1 MGSNRFFY
9 KAPAGPSKHL
19 CHRRYLSTSVAE
31 FAFRDGR
38 GNHARVRSST
48 EVVRW
53 NRELSLRSKL
63 TADGYVRR
71 LALFCDTARISPG
84 ELVRRARTRPESVR
98 RLLSDYAV
106 AQQERGRSPAY
117 IRKVLFALRSWLDHS
132 GVEFTRLPKI
142 GGRDGVTIENERV
155 PSAQDLRR
163 LIGVLSARG
172 RVCTLLMAQSG
183 VRPGVLGSIDAS
195 DGLRFGDLPE
205 FDLAKLEFRRV
216 PFVVRVRS
224 TRDKTGKGYQ
234 TFGGPE
240 LAEAILAYVH
250 ERLARGETLT
260 TDSPLVGA
268 LGSGVGREGKGPKR
282 AGTFVSTKSI
292 TLDLREGIH
301 RSGLAFR
308 PYVLRARFA
317 TACLLGEQHGT
328 VTRDVR
334 EFWMG
339 HDLGSVQNRYTLG
352 KRLTDETVE
361 AMRAAYERTLPF
373 LSLQQAP
380 RTSNEEVYK
389 VILEMAGLD
398 AAEAA
403 KLGPL
408 NSEIVL
414 EALHRA
420 KEASASAD
428 APGVPGQQKVV
439 DATAAEAWIEKGW
452 RFVAPLNGSK
462 VVIQASEP

>member
-1 MGSNRFFY
+1 M
-9 KAPAGPSKHL
+9 
-19 CHRRYLSTSVAE
+19 AE
-31 FAFRDGR
+31 FVFREGR
-38 GNHARVRSST
+38 RDHARFRRSA
-48 EVVRW
+48 EVIRW

-71 LALFCDTARISPG
+71 LALFCDITGISPA
-84 ELVRRARTRPESVR
+84 ELVRRARSRPEAVR
-98 RLLSDYAV
+98 RILSDYAV
-106 AQQERGRSPAY
+106 AQQGRGRSPAY
-117 IRKVLFALRSWLDHS
+117 IRKVLFALRSWLDHN

-155 PSAQDLRR
+155 PSAEDLRR
-163 LIGVLSARG
+163 LLGVLSARG
-172 RVCTLLMAQSG
+172 RVCALLMAQSG
-183 VRPGVLGSIDAS
+183 VRPGVLGSIDAT
-195 DGLRFGDLPE
+195 DGLRFGDLTE
-205 FDLAKLEFRRV
+205 FNLTKLEFGRV
-216 PFVVRVRS
+216 PFVVRIRS
-224 TRDKTGKGYQ
+224 TRDKIGRGYL

-240 LAEAILAYVH
+240 LAEAILAYTH
-250 ERLARGETLT
+250 ERVVRGETLT
-260 TDSPLVGA
+260 PDSPLVGA
-268 LGSGVGREGKGPKR
+268 LGPGVGREGKGPKPT
-282 AGTFVSTKSI
+282 GTFVSTKSI
-292 TLDLREGIH
+292 TEDLREAIH
-301 RSGLAFR
+301 RSGLSFR

-317 TACLLGEQHGT
+317 TVCLLGEQHGT

-352 KRLTDETVE
+352 KRLTDETIE
-361 AMRAAYERTLPF
+361 AMRSAYERTLPF
-373 LSLQQAP
+373 VCVLQAP

-398 AAEAA
+398 LAEVN

-408 NSEIVL
+408 NSEVVL

-428 APGVPGQQKVV
+428 TPAMPGQQKVV
-439 DATAAEAWIEKGW
+439 DVTAAEAWIGKGW

-462 VVIQASEP
+462 VVIQAPE

>member
-1 MGSNRFFY
+1 M
-9 KAPAGPSKHL
+9 
-19 CHRRYLSTSVAE
+19 TE
-31 FAFRDGR
+31 FVFRDGR
-38 GNHARVRSST
+38 GDHARFRQSP

-71 LALFCDTARISPG
+71 LALFCDIAGISPAD
-84 ELVRRARTRPESVR
+84 LVRRARARPESVR

-106 AQQERGRSPAY
+106 AQQGRGRSPAY
-117 IRKVLFALRSWLDHS
+117 IRKVLFALRSWLDHN

-142 GGRDGVTIENERV
+142 GGRDGLTIENERV
-155 PSAQDLRR
+155 PSADDLRR
-163 LIGVLSARG
+163 LLGVLSARG
-172 RVCTLLMAQSG
+172 RVCALLMAQSG
-183 VRPGVLGSIDAS
+183 VRPGVLGAIDAS
-195 DGLRFGDLPE
+195 DGLRLGDLSE
-205 FDLAKLEFRRV
+205 FYLKKLEFERV
-216 PFVVRVRS
+216 PFVVRIRS
-224 TRDKTGKGYQ
+224 TRDKIGKGYL

-250 ERLARGETLT
+250 ERVARGDTLT
-260 TDSPLVGA
+260 ADSPLIGA
-268 LGSGVGREGKGPKR
+268 LGSGVGREGKGPKP

-292 TLDLREGIH
+292 TEDLREGIR
-301 RSGLAFR
+301 RSGLSFR

-317 TACLLGEQHGT
+317 TACLIGEQHGT

-352 KRLTDETVE
+352 KRLTDETIE
-361 AMRAAYERTLPF
+361 AMRSAYERTLPF
-373 LSLQQAP
+373 VSVLQAP

-398 AAEAA
+398 GAEVD

-408 NSEIVL
+408 NSEVVL

-428 APGVPGQQKVV
+428 APAVPGQQKVV
-439 DATAAEAWIEKGW
+439 DVTAAEAWIGKGW

-462 VVIQASEP
+462 VVIQAPE

>member
-1 MGSNRFFY
+1 MTGF
-9 KAPAGPSKHL
+9 
-19 CHRRYLSTSVAE
+19 V
-31 FAFRDGR
+31 FRDAR
-38 GNHARVRSST
+38 QDHARFRQSP
-48 EVVRW
+48 EVARW

-71 LALFCDTARISPG
+71 LALFCDTAGISPG
-84 ELVRRARTRPESVR
+84 ELVRRARARPESVR

-106 AQQERGRSPAY
+106 AQQGRGRSPAY
-117 IRKVLFALRSWLDHS
+117 IRKALFALRSWLDHN
-132 GVEFTRLPKI
+132 GLEFNRLPKI

-155 PSAQDLRR
+155 PSAEDLRR
-163 LIGVLSARG
+163 LLGVLSARG
-172 RVCTLLMAQSG
+172 RVCALLMAQGG

-195 DGLRFGDLPE
+195 DGLRFSDLPE
-205 FDLAKLEFRRV
+205 FDMTKLEFTRV
-216 PFVVRVRS
+216 PFIVRVRS
-224 TRDKTGKGYQ
+224 TRDKTGKGYL

-250 ERLARGETLT
+250 ERVARGEVLT
-260 TDSPLVGA
+260 QDSPLVGA
-268 LGSGVGREGKGPKR
+268 LGPGVGREGKGPKP

-292 TLDLREGIH
+292 TEDLREGIR
-301 RSGLAFR
+301 RSGLSFR

-317 TACLLGEQHGT
+317 TACLLGEGHGT

-339 HDLGSVQNRYTLG
+339 HNLGSVQNRYTLG
-352 KRLTDETVE
+352 KRLTDETIE
-361 AMRAAYERTLPF
+361 AMRSAYERTVPF
-373 LSLQQAP
+373 VSVLQAP

-389 VILEMAGLD
+389 VILEMAGMD
-398 AAEAA
+398 GADVD

-408 NSEIVL
+408 NSEVVL
-414 EALHRA
+414 EALRRA

-428 APGVPGQQKVV
+428 TPAVPGQQKVV
-439 DATAAEAWIEKGW
+439 DVTAAEAWIGKGW

-462 VVIQASEP
+462 VVIQAPE

>member
-1 MGSNRFFY
+1 M
-9 KAPAGPSKHL
+9 
-19 CHRRYLSTSVAE
+19 VE
-31 FAFRDGR
+31 FVFRDR
-38 GNHARVRSST
+38 RADHTRFRRSP
-48 EVVRW
+48 EVIRW

-71 LALFCDTARISPG
+71 LALFCDIAGISPA
-84 ELVRRARTRPESVR
+84 ELIRRARARPESVR

-117 IRKVLFALRSWLDHS
+117 IRKVLYALRSWLDHN
-132 GVEFTRLPKI
+132 GDEFTRLPKV
-142 GGRDGVTIENERV
+142 GGRDGLTIENERV
-155 PSAQDLRR
+155 PSAEDLRR
-163 LIGVLSARG
+163 LLGVLSARG
-172 RVCTLLMAQSG
+172 RVCALLMAQSG
-183 VRPGVLGSIDAS
+183 VRPGVLGSIDAT
-195 DGLRFGDLPE
+195 DGLRFSDLTE
-205 FDLAKLEFRRV
+205 FDLTKLEFGRV
-216 PFVVRVRS
+216 PFVVRIRS
-224 TRDKTGKGYQ
+224 TRDKIGKGYL

-240 LAEAILAYVH
+240 LAEAILAYAH
-250 ERLARGETLT
+250 ERVARGETLT

-268 LGSGVGREGKGPKR
+268 LGPGVGREGKGPKL

-292 TLDLREGIH
+292 TEDLREAIH
-301 RSGLAFR
+301 RSGLSFR

-361 AMRAAYERTLPF
+361 AMRSAYERTLPF
-373 LSLQQAP
+373 VSVLQAP

-398 AAEAA
+398 GAEVD

-408 NSEIVL
+408 NSEVVL

-428 APGVPGQQKVV
+428 APAVPGQQKVV
-439 DATAAEAWIEKGW
+439 DVTAAEAWIAKGW

-462 VVIQASEP
+462 VVIQTPE

>member
-1 MGSNRFFY
+1 
-9 KAPAGPSKHL
+9 
-19 CHRRYLSTSVAE
+19 VAE
-31 FAFRDGR
+31 FVFREGR
-38 GNHARVRSST
+38 SDHTRFRRSP
-48 EVVRW
+48 EVIRW

-71 LALFCDTARISPG
+71 LALFCDIAGISPA
-84 ELVRRARTRPESVR
+84 ELVRRARARPESVR

-117 IRKVLFALRSWLDHS
+117 IRKVLFALRSWLDHN

-155 PSAQDLRR
+155 PSAEDLRR
-163 LIGVLSARG
+163 LLGVLSARG
-172 RVCTLLMAQSG
+172 RVCALLMAQSG
-183 VRPGVLGSIDAS
+183 VRPGVLGSIDAT
-195 DGLRFGDLPE
+195 DGLRFGDLTE
-205 FDLAKLEFRRV
+205 FDLTKLEFGRV
-216 PFVVRVRS
+216 PFVVHIRS
-224 TRDKTGKGYQ
+224 TRDKIGRGYL

-240 LAEAILAYVH
+240 LAEAILAYAH
-250 ERLARGETLT
+250 ERVARGETLT
-260 TDSPLVGA
+260 PDAPLVGA
-268 LGSGVGREGKGPKR
+268 LGPGVGRAGKGPKL

-292 TLDLREGIH
+292 TEDLREAIR
-301 RSGLAFR
+301 RSGLSFR
-308 PYVLRARFA
+308 PYILRARFA

-361 AMRAAYERTLPF
+361 AMRSAYERTLPF
-373 LSLQQAP
+373 VSVLQAP

-389 VILEMAGLD
+389 VILEIAGLD
-398 AAEAA
+398 EAEVD
-403 KLGPL
+403 KLGSL
-408 NSEIVL
+408 NSEVVL
-414 EALHRA
+414 EALRRA

-428 APGVPGQQKVV
+428 APAVPGQQKVV
-439 DATAAEAWIEKGW
+439 DVTAAEAWIGKGW

-462 VVIQASEP
+462 VVIQAPE

>member
-1 MGSNRFFY
+1 MTKF
-9 KAPAGPSKHL
+9 
-19 CHRRYLSTSVAE
+19 V
-31 FAFRDGR
+31 FREGR
-38 GNHARVRSST
+38 GDHAGFRRSI
-48 EVVRW
+48 EVIRW

-71 LALFCDTARISPG
+71 LAFFCDIAGISPS
-84 ELVRRARTRPESVR
+84 EFVRRARTRPESVR

-106 AQQERGRSPAY
+106 AQQTRGRSPAY
-117 IRKVLFALRSWLDHS
+117 IRKVLFALRSWLDHN

-155 PSAQDLRR
+155 QSAEDLRR
-163 LIGVLSARG
+163 LLGDLSARG
-172 RVCTLLMAQSG
+172 RVCALLMAQSG

-195 DGLRFGDLPE
+195 DGLRFGDLME
-205 FDLAKLEFRRV
+205 FDLTELEFGRV
-216 PFVVRVRS
+216 PFVVRIRS
-224 TRDKTGKGYQ
+224 TRDKIGKGYL

-240 LAEAILAYVH
+240 LAEAILAYTH
-250 ERLARGETLT
+250 ERVARGETLT
-260 TDSPLVGA
+260 PDSPLVGA
-268 LGSGVGREGKGPKR
+268 LGPGVGREGKGPKP

-292 TLDLREGIH
+292 TEDLREGIH
-301 RSGLAFR
+301 RSGLSFR

-361 AMRAAYERTLPF
+361 AMRSAYERTLPF
-373 LSLQQAP
+373 VSVLQAP
-380 RTSNEEVYK
+380 RTSNEEVYR

-398 AAEAA
+398 GAEVD

-408 NSEIVL
+408 NSDVVL

-428 APGVPGQQKVV
+428 APAVPGQQKVV
-439 DATAAEAWIEKGW
+439 DVTAAEAWIGKGW

-462 VVIQASEP
+462 VVIQAPE

>member
-1 MGSNRFFY
+1 M
-9 KAPAGPSKHL
+9 
-19 CHRRYLSTSVAE
+19 AE
-31 FAFRDGR
+31 FVFREGR
-38 GNHARVRSST
+38 SDHARFRQSA
-48 EVVRW
+48 EVIRW

-71 LALFCDTARISPG
+71 LALFCDIAGVSPA
-84 ELVRRARTRPESVR
+84 EFVRRARARPESVR

-106 AQQERGRSPAY
+106 AQQGRGRSPAY
-117 IRKVLFALRSWLDHS
+117 IRKVLFALRSWLDHN

-155 PSAQDLRR
+155 PSAEDLRR
-163 LIGVLSARG
+163 LLGVLSSRG
-172 RVCTLLMAQSG
+172 RVCALLMAQSG
-183 VRPGVLGSIDAS
+183 VRPGVLGSIDAT

-205 FDLAKLEFRRV
+205 FDLTKFEFGRV
-216 PFVVRVRS
+216 PFAVRIRS
-224 TRDKTGKGYQ
+224 TRDKIGKGYL

-240 LAEAILAYVH
+240 LAEAILAYAH
-250 ERLARGETLT
+250 ERVARGETLT
-260 TDSPLVGA
+260 PESPLVGA
-268 LGSGVGREGKGPKR
+268 LGSGVGREGKGPKP

-292 TLDLREGIH
+292 TEDLREAIH
-301 RSGLAFR
+301 RSGLSFR

-352 KRLTDETVE
+352 KRLTDETIE
-361 AMRAAYERTLPF
+361 AMRSAYERTLPF
-373 LSLQQAP
+373 VSVLQAP

-398 AAEAA
+398 EAEVD
-403 KLGPL
+403 KLGSL
-408 NSEIVL
+408 SSEVVL

-428 APGVPGQQKVV
+428 APAVPGQQKVV
-439 DATAAEAWIEKGW
+439 DVTAAEAWIGKGW

-462 VVIQASEP
+462 VVIQAPE

>member
-1 MGSNRFFY
+1 MTKF
-9 KAPAGPSKHL
+9 
-19 CHRRYLSTSVAE
+19 V
-31 FAFRDGR
+31 FREGR
-38 GNHARVRSST
+38 GDHAGFRRSI
-48 EVVRW
+48 EVIRW

-63 TADGYVRR
+63 TADGYMRR
-71 LALFCDTARISPG
+71 LALFCDIAGISPS
-84 ELVRRARTRPESVR
+84 EFVRRARTRPESVR

-106 AQQERGRSPAY
+106 AQQTRGRSPAY
-117 IRKVLFALRSWLDHS
+117 IRKVLFALRSWLDHN

-155 PSAQDLRR
+155 PSAEDLRR
-163 LIGVLSARG
+163 LLGVLSARG
-172 RVCTLLMAQSG
+172 RVCALLMAQSG
-183 VRPGVLGSIDAS
+183 IRPGVLGSIDAS
-195 DGLRFGDLPE
+195 DGLRFGDLME
-205 FDLAKLEFRRV
+205 FDLTELEFGRV
-216 PFVVRVRS
+216 PFVVRIRS
-224 TRDKTGKGYQ
+224 TRDKIGKGYL

-240 LAEAILAYVH
+240 LAEAILAYTH
-250 ERLARGETLT
+250 ERVARGETLT
-260 TDSPLVGA
+260 PDSPLVGA
-268 LGSGVGREGKGPKR
+268 LGPGVGREGKGPKP

-292 TLDLREGIH
+292 TEDLREGIH
-301 RSGLAFR
+301 RSGLSFR

-361 AMRAAYERTLPF
+361 AMRSAYERTLPF
-373 LSLQQAP
+373 VSVLQAP
-380 RTSNEEVYK
+380 RTSNEEVYR

-398 AAEAA
+398 GAEVD

-408 NSEIVL
+408 NSDVVL

-428 APGVPGQQKVV
+428 APAVPGQQKVV
-439 DATAAEAWIEKGW
+439 DVTAAEAWIGKGW

-462 VVIQASEP
+462 VVIQAPE

>member
-1 MGSNRFFY
+1 M
-9 KAPAGPSKHL
+9 
-19 CHRRYLSTSVAE
+19 AE
-31 FAFRDGR
+31 FAFREGR
-38 GNHARVRSST
+38 ANHARFRQSP
-48 EVVRW
+48 EVMRW

-71 LALFCDTARISPG
+71 LALFCDITGISPA
-84 ELVRRARTRPESVR
+84 ELVRRARARPDSVR

-106 AQQERGRSPAY
+106 AQQGRGRSPAY
-117 IRKVLFALRSWLDHS
+117 IRKVLFALRSWLDHN

-155 PSAQDLRR
+155 PSAEDLRR
-163 LIGVLSARG
+163 LLGVLSARG
-172 RVCTLLMAQSG
+172 RVCALLMAQSG
-183 VRPGVLGSIDAS
+183 VRPGVLGAIDAS
-195 DGLRFGDLPE
+195 DGLRLGDLPE
-205 FDLAKLEFRRV
+205 FELTKLEFARV

-224 TRDKTGKGYQ
+224 TRDKTGKGYL

-240 LAEAILAYVH
+240 LAEAILAYLH
-250 ERLARGETLT
+250 ERVARGETLT
-260 TDSPLVGA
+260 PDSPLVGA
-268 LGSGVGREGKGPKR
+268 LGSGVGREGKGPKP

-292 TLDLREGIH
+292 TEDLREGIH
-301 RSGLAFR
+301 RSGLSFR

-339 HDLGSVQNRYTLG
+339 HELGSVQNRYTLG
-352 KRLTDETVE
+352 KRLTDETIE
-361 AMRAAYERTLPF
+361 AMRSAYERTVPF
-373 LSLQQAP
+373 VSVLQVP

-398 AAEAA
+398 GAEVD

-408 NSEIVL
+408 NSEVVL

-420 KEASASAD
+420 REASESAGPP
-428 APGVPGQQKVV
+428 AVPGQQKVV
-439 DATAAEAWIEKGW
+439 DVTAAEAWIGEGW

-462 VVIQASEP
+462 VVIQAPE

>member
-1 MGSNRFFY
+1 MTKF
-9 KAPAGPSKHL
+9 
-19 CHRRYLSTSVAE
+19 V
-31 FAFRDGR
+31 FREGR
-38 GNHARVRSST
+38 GDHAGFRRSI
-48 EVVRW
+48 EVIRW

-71 LALFCDTARISPG
+71 LALFCDIAGISPS
-84 ELVRRARTRPESVR
+84 EFVRRARTRPESVR

-106 AQQERGRSPAY
+106 AQQTRGRSPAY
-117 IRKVLFALRSWLDHS
+117 IRKVLFALRSWLDHN

-155 PSAQDLRR
+155 PSAEDLRR
-163 LIGVLSARG
+163 LLGVLSARG
-172 RVCTLLMAQSG
+172 RVCALLMAQSG
-183 VRPGVLGSIDAS
+183 IRPGVLGSIDAS
-195 DGLRFGDLPE
+195 DGLRFGDLME
-205 FDLAKLEFRRV
+205 FDLTELEFGRV
-216 PFVVRVRS
+216 PFVVRIRS
-224 TRDKTGKGYQ
+224 TRDKIGKGYL

-240 LAEAILAYVH
+240 LAEAILAYTH
-250 ERLARGETLT
+250 ERVARAETLT
-260 TDSPLVGA
+260 PDSPLVGA
-268 LGSGVGREGKGPKR
+268 LGPGVGREGKGPKP

-292 TLDLREGIH
+292 TEDLREGIH
-301 RSGLAFR
+301 RSGLSFR

-361 AMRAAYERTLPF
+361 AMRSAYERTLPF
-373 LSLQQAP
+373 VSVLQAP
-380 RTSNEEVYK
+380 RTSNEEVYR

-398 AAEAA
+398 GAEVD

-408 NSEIVL
+408 NSDVVL

-428 APGVPGQQKVV
+428 APAVPGQQKVV
-439 DATAAEAWIEKGW
+439 DVTAAEAWIGKGW

-462 VVIQASEP
+462 VVIQAPE

>member
-1 MGSNRFFY
+1 MN
-9 KAPAGPSKHL
+9 
-19 CHRRYLSTSVAE
+19 E
-31 FAFRDGR
+31 FVFRDGR
-38 GNHARVRSST
+38 GNHARLRRAP
-48 EVVRW
+48 EVIRW

-71 LALFCDTARISPG
+71 LALFCDIAGVSPA
-84 ELVRRARTRPESVR
+84 ELVRRARARPESVR
-98 RLLSDYAV
+98 RLLSDYAA
-106 AQQERGRSPAY
+106 AQQARGRSPAY
-117 IRKVLFALRSWLDHS
+117 IRKVLFALRSWLDHN

-155 PSAQDLRR
+155 PSAEDLRR
-163 LIGVLSARG
+163 LLGVLSARG
-172 RVCTLLMAQSG
+172 RVCALLMAQSG

-195 DGLRFGDLPE
+195 DGLRFADLPE
-205 FDLAKLEFRRV
+205 FDLTKLEFGRV

-224 TRDKTGKGYQ
+224 TRDKTGKGYL
-234 TFGGPE
+234 TFGGSE
-240 LAEAILAYVH
+240 LAEAILSYVH
-250 ERLARGETLT
+250 ERVARGESLT
-260 TDSPLVGA
+260 PASPLVGA
-268 LGSGVGREGKGPKR
+268 LGPGVGREGKGPKL

-292 TLDLREGIH
+292 TEDLREGIH
-301 RSGLAFR
+301 RSGLSFR

-352 KRLTDETVE
+352 KRLTDETIE
-361 AMRAAYERTLPF
+361 AMRSAYERSLPF
-373 LSLQQAP
+373 VSALQAP

-398 AAEAA
+398 GTEVD

-408 NSEIVL
+408 NSEVVL

-420 KEASASAD
+420 REASASAD

-439 DATAAEAWIEKGW
+439 DVTAAESWIGKGW
-452 RFVAPLNGSK
+452 QFVAPLNGSK
-462 VVIQASEP
+462 VVIQAPE

>member
-1 MGSNRFFY
+1 M
-9 KAPAGPSKHL
+9 
-19 CHRRYLSTSVAE
+19 AE
-31 FAFRDGR
+31 FVFRQGR
-38 GNHARVRSST
+38 ADHARFRRSP

-71 LALFCDTARISPG
+71 LGLFCDTAGLSPG
-84 ELVRRARTRPESVR
+84 EFVRRARTRPESVR
-98 RLLSDYAV
+98 RLLSDYAI
-106 AQQERGRSPAY
+106 AQAERGRSPAY
-117 IRKVLFALRSWLDHS
+117 IRKVLFALRSWLDHN

-155 PSAQDLRR
+155 PSAEDLRR
-163 LIGVLSARG
+163 LLGVLSARG
-172 RVCTLLMAQSG
+172 RVCALLMAQSG
-183 VRPGVLGSIDAS
+183 VRPGVLGSIDAR

-205 FDLAKLEFRRV
+205 FDLAKLEFGRV

-224 TRDKTGKGYQ
+224 TRDKTGKGYL

-250 ERLARGETLT
+250 ERVARGETPSS
-260 TDSPLVGA
+260 DSPLVGA
-268 LGSGVGREGKGPKR
+268 LGSGVGREGRGPKQ

-361 AMRAAYERTLPF
+361 AMRAAYEQTLPF
-373 LSLQQAP
+373 LSVLQAP

-398 AAEAA
+398 GAEVA

-428 APGVPGQQKVV
+428 TPGVPGQQKVV

-462 VVIQASEP
+462 IVIQAPEQ

>member
-1 MGSNRFFY
+1 
-9 KAPAGPSKHL
+9 
-19 CHRRYLSTSVAE
+19 VAE

-38 GNHARVRSST
+38 ADHSRFWRSKD
-48 EVVRW
+48 VLRW
-53 NRELSLRSKL
+53 NRELALRSKL

-71 LALFCDTARISPG
+71 LALFCDVAKLPPR
-84 ELVRRARTRPESVR
+84 ELVRRAKTRPEAVR

-117 IRKVLFALRSWLDHS
+117 IRKVLFALRSWLDFN
-132 GVEFTRLPKI
+132 GVEFTRLPKV

-155 PSAQDLRR
+155 PSAADLRR
-163 LIGVLSARG
+163 LLGVLSARG
-172 RVCTLLMAQSG
+172 RVCALLMAQSG

-195 DGLRFGDLPE
+195 DGLRLADLPE
-205 FDLAKLEFRRV
+205 LDLAGLAFMHV
-216 PFVVRVRS
+216 PFIVRVRS
-224 TRDKTGKGYQ
+224 VRDKTGRGYL

-240 LAEAILAYVH
+240 LAEAILSYLH
-250 ERLARGETLT
+250 ERVARGETLAPG
-260 TDSPLVGA
+260 SPLIGA
-268 LGSGVGREGKGPKR
+268 LGSGVGHERKGPKP

-292 TLDLREGIH
+292 TLDLREAIH
-301 RSGLAFR
+301 RSGLVFR

-352 KRLTDETVE
+352 KRLTDETLE
-361 AMRAAYERTLPF
+361 AMRAAYEQTFPF
-373 LSLQQAP
+373 LSVLQAP

-398 AAEAA
+398 GAEVGR
-403 KLGPL
+403 LGPL
-408 NSEIVL
+408 NSEVVL
-414 EALHRA
+414 GALHRA
-420 KEASASAD
+420 KESSAGAD
-428 APGVPGQQKVV
+428 SPAVPGQQKVV
-439 DATAAEAWIEKGW
+439 DVTAAEAWIGKGW

-462 VVIQASEP
+462 VVIQAPEA

>member
-1 MGSNRFFY
+1 M
-9 KAPAGPSKHL
+9 
-19 CHRRYLSTSVAE
+19 AE

-38 GNHARVRSST
+38 ADHTRFSQLR

-71 LALFCDTARISPG
+71 LALFCEVASLSPG
-84 ELVRRARTRPESVR
+84 ELVRRARSRPEAVR

-117 IRKVLFALRSWLDHS
+117 IRKVLFALRSWLDHN
-132 GVEFTRLPKI
+132 GVEFTRLPKV

-155 PSAQDLRR
+155 PSGEDLRR
-163 LIGVLSARG
+163 LLGVLSARG
-172 RVCTLLMAQSG
+172 RVCALLMAQGG
-183 VRPGVLGSIDAS
+183 VRPGVLGSIDAM
-195 DGLRFGDLPE
+195 DGLQLGDLPE
-205 FDLAKLEFRRV
+205 LDLHQLAFARV
-216 PFVVRVRS
+216 PFVIRVRS
-224 TRDKTGKGYQ
+224 TRDKIGRGYL

-240 LAEAILAYVH
+240 LAEAILAYLH
-250 ERLARGETLT
+250 ERVARGEVLT
-260 TDSPLVGA
+260 AGSPVIA
-268 LGSGVGREGKGPKR
+268 SLGPGVGREGKGPKP
-282 AGTFVSTKSI
+282 AGTFVCTKSI

-301 RSGLAFR
+301 RAGLAFR

-339 HDLGSVQNRYTLG
+339 HELGSVQNRYTLG

-361 AMRAAYERTLPF
+361 AMRTAYERTLPF
-373 LSLQQAP
+373 LSVLQAP
-380 RTSNEEVYK
+380 RTSNEEVYQ
-389 VILEMAGLD
+389 VILEIAGLD
-398 AAEAA
+398 PAEVTR
-403 KLGPL
+403 LGPL
-408 NSEIVL
+408 SSEVVL
-414 EALHRA
+414 ETLHKA
-420 KEASASAD
+420 KEASAGAD
-428 APGVPGQQKVV
+428 APVTPGQQKVV
-439 DATAAEAWIEKGW
+439 DATAVEAWIEKGW

-462 VVIQASEP
+462 AVVESPRE

>member
-1 MGSNRFFY
+1 M
-9 KAPAGPSKHL
+9 
-19 CHRRYLSTSVAE
+19 AE
-31 FAFRDGR
+31 FVFRDGR
-38 GNHARVRSST
+38 RDHARFRQSP
-48 EVVRW
+48 EVNRW

-71 LALFCDTARISPG
+71 LALFSDTAGISPG

-106 AQQERGRSPAY
+106 AQQDRGRSPAY
-117 IRKVLFALRSWLDHS
+117 IRKVLFALRSWLDHN
-132 GVEFTRLPKI
+132 GVEFTRLPRT

-155 PSAQDLRR
+155 PSAEDLRR
-163 LIGVLSARG
+163 LLGVLSARG
-172 RVCTLLMAQSG
+172 RVCALLMGQSG

-195 DGLRFGDLPE
+195 DGLLLGDLPE
-205 FDLAKLEFRRV
+205 FDLTKLEFGRV

-224 TRDKTGKGYQ
+224 TRDKTGRGYL

-240 LAEAILAYVH
+240 LAEAMLAYVH
-250 ERLARGETLT
+250 ERVARGETLT
-260 TDSPLVGA
+260 PDSPLIGA
-268 LGSGVGREGKGPKR
+268 LGSGLGREGKGPKPF
-282 AGTFVSTKSI
+282 GTFVSTKSI
-292 TLDLREGIH
+292 TEDLREGIR
-301 RSGLAFR
+301 RSGLSFR

-352 KRLTDETVE
+352 KRLTDETIE
-361 AMRAAYERTLPF
+361 AMRSAYERTLPF
-373 LSLQQAP
+373 VSVLQAP

-398 AAEAA
+398 GAEVD

-408 NSEIVL
+408 NSEVVL

-420 KEASASAD
+420 REASASAD
-428 APGVPGQQKVV
+428 APAVPGQQKVV
-439 DATAAEAWIEKGW
+439 DVTSAEAWIGKGW

-462 VVIQASEP
+462 VVIQSPE

>member
-1 MGSNRFFY
+1 
-9 KAPAGPSKHL
+9 
-19 CHRRYLSTSVAE
+19 VVE
-31 FAFRDGR
+31 FAFREGR
-38 GNHARVRSST
+38 GDHSRFWRSKDI
-48 EVVRW
+48 VRW
-53 NRELSLRSKL
+53 NRELALRSKL

-71 LALFCDTARISPG
+71 LALFCEVTQVSPG
-84 ELVRRARTRPESVR
+84 ELVRRARTRPEAVR

-117 IRKVLFALRSWLDHS
+117 IRKVLFALRSWLDHN
-132 GVEFTRLPKI
+132 GVEFNRLPKI

-155 PSAQDLRR
+155 PSAEDLRR
-163 LIGVLSARG
+163 LLGVLSARG
-172 RVCTLLMAQSG
+172 RVCALLMAQSG

-205 FDLAKLEFRRV
+205 FDLAKLEFSRV
-216 PFVVRVRS
+216 PFIIRVRS
-224 TRDKTGKGYQ
+224 ARDKTGKGYL

-250 ERLARGETLT
+250 ERVARGETLT
-260 TDSPLVGA
+260 PNTPLVGA
-268 LGSGVGREGKGPKR
+268 LGSGVGKDRKGPKP
-282 AGTFVSTKSI
+282 AGTFVSTKSL

-361 AMRAAYERTLPF
+361 AMRAAYEQTLPF
-373 LSLQQAP
+373 LSVQQAP

-398 AAEAA
+398 GAEVN

-408 NSEIVL
+408 NSEVVL
-414 EALHRA
+414 ETLHRA
-420 KEASASAD
+420 KEASASAGTP
-428 APGVPGQQKVV
+428 AVPGQQKVV
-439 DATAAEAWIEKGW
+439 DVTAAEAWIEKGW

-462 VVIQASEP
+462 VVIQAPEA

>member
-1 MGSNRFFY
+1 M
-9 KAPAGPSKHL
+9 
-19 CHRRYLSTSVAE
+19 TE
-31 FAFRDGR
+31 FAFREGR
-38 GNHARVRSST
+38 GNHARVRRSP

-71 LALFCDTARISPG
+71 LALFCDIAGIPPA
-84 ELVRRARTRPESVR
+84 ELVRRARARPESVR

-106 AQQERGRSPAY
+106 AQQDRGRSPAY
-117 IRKVLFALRSWLDHS
+117 IRKVLFALRSWLDHN

-155 PSAQDLRR
+155 PSAEDLRR
-163 LIGVLSARG
+163 LLGVLSARG
-172 RVCTLLMAQSG
+172 RVCALLMAQSG

-195 DGLRFGDLPE
+195 DGLRFDDIPE
-205 FDLAKLEFRRV
+205 FDLAKLEFGRV
-216 PFVVRVRS
+216 PFVIRVRS
-224 TRDKTGKGYQ
+224 TRDKTGKGYL

-240 LAEAILAYVH
+240 LAEAFLAYTH
-250 ERLARGETLT
+250 ERVARGETLGP
-260 TDSPLVGA
+260 DSPLVGA
-268 LGSGVGREGKGPKR
+268 LGSGVGRERKGPKLL
-282 AGTFVSTKSI
+282 GSFVSTKSL
-292 TLDLREGIH
+292 TMDLREGIH
-301 RSGLAFR
+301 RSGQAFR

-352 KRLTDETVE
+352 KRLTDETVD

-373 LSLQQAP
+373 LSVLQAP
-380 RTSNEEVYK
+380 RTSNEEVYQ

-398 AAEAA
+398 GAEVA

-408 NSEIVL
+408 NSEVVL
-414 EALHRA
+414 EALHHA
-420 KEASASAD
+420 K
-428 APGVPGQQKVV
+428 
-439 DATAAEAWIEKGW
+439 
-452 RFVAPLNGSK
+452 
-462 VVIQASEP
+462 

>member
-1 MGSNRFFY
+1 
-9 KAPAGPSKHL
+9 
-19 CHRRYLSTSVAE
+19 VVE

-38 GNHARVRSST
+38 RDHSRFWRSKDIL
-48 EVVRW
+48 RW
-53 NRELSLRSKL
+53 NRELALRSKL

-71 LALFCDTARISPG
+71 LALFCEVTQVSPG
-84 ELVRRARTRPESVR
+84 ELVRWARTRPEAVR

-106 AQQERGRSPAY
+106 AQRERGRSPAY
-117 IRKVLFALRSWLDHS
+117 IRKVLFALRSWLDHN

-155 PSAQDLRR
+155 PSAEDLRR
-163 LIGVLSARG
+163 LLGVLSARG
-172 RVCTLLMAQSG
+172 RACALLMAQSG

-205 FDLAKLEFRRV
+205 IDLAKLEFSRV
-216 PFVVRVRS
+216 PFIIRVRS
-224 TRDKTGKGYQ
+224 TRDKTGKGYL

-250 ERLARGETLT
+250 ERVARGETLT
-260 TDSPLVGA
+260 PDTPLVGA
-268 LGSGVGREGKGPKR
+268 LGSGVGKDRKGPKP
-282 AGTFVSTKSI
+282 AGTFVSTKSL

-361 AMRAAYERTLPF
+361 VMRAAYEQTLPF
-373 LSLQQAP
+373 LSVQQAP

-398 AAEAA
+398 GTEVG
-403 KLGPL
+403 KLGQL
-408 NSEIVL
+408 NSEVVL

-428 APGVPGQQKVV
+428 TPAVPGQQKVV
-439 DATAAEAWIEKGW
+439 DVTAAEAWIEKGW

-462 VVIQASEP
+462 VVIQAQEA

>member
-1 MGSNRFFY
+1 VARLTFREVRGDHSRIRGSR
-9 KAPAGPSKHL
+9 
-19 CHRRYLSTSVAE
+19 
-31 FAFRDGR
+31 
-38 GNHARVRSST
+38 

-71 LALFCDTARISPG
+71 LGLFCDIAGISPG
-84 ELVRRARTRPESVR
+84 ELVRRARARPESIR
-98 RLLSDYAV
+98 HLLSDYAV
-106 AQQERGRSPAY
+106 AQQDRGRSPAY
-117 IRKVLFALRSWLDHS
+117 IRKVLFALRSWLDHN
-132 GVEFTRLPKI
+132 GVEFARLPKV

-155 PSAQDLRR
+155 PSAEDLRR
-163 LIGVLSARG
+163 LLGILSARG
-172 RVCTLLMAQSG
+172 RVCALLMAQSG
-183 VRPGVLGSIDAS
+183 VRPGVLGSIDAT
-195 DGLRFGDLPE
+195 DGLRMGDLPE
-205 FDLAKLEFRRV
+205 LDLSHIAFQRV
-216 PFVVRVRS
+216 PFVIRVRS
-224 TRDKTGKGYQ
+224 TRDKTGKGYL

-240 LAEAILAYVH
+240 LAEAMLAYLH
-250 ERLARGETLT
+250 ERVVRGENLT
-260 TDSPLVGA
+260 PDAPVVGS
-268 LGSGVGREGKGPKR
+268 LGSGVGRTGVGPKP

-352 KRLTDETVE
+352 KRLTDETID

-373 LSLQQAP
+373 LSVLQAP
-380 RTSNEEVYK
+380 KTSNEEVYR

-398 AAEAA
+398 EAEVA

-408 NSEIVL
+408 DSEVVL
-414 EALHRA
+414 AALHRA
-420 KEASASAD
+420 KEVSAD
-428 APGVPGQQKVV
+428 ADAPATPGEQKVV
-439 DATAAEAWIEKGW
+439 DVTAVEAWIGKGW
-452 RFVAPLNGSK
+452 RFVAPLNGAK
-462 VVIQASEP
+462 VVIQAPE

>member
-1 MGSNRFFY
+1 MPLVVPVIRV
-9 KAPAGPSKHL
+9 
-19 CHRRYLSTSVAE
+19 TD

-38 GNHARVRSST
+38 GDHSRISQSK
-48 EVVRW
+48 EVLRW

-71 LALFCDTARISPG
+71 LALFCEVAGLSPA
-84 ELVRRARTRPESVR
+84 EFVRRARTRPETVR

-117 IRKVLFALRSWLDHS
+117 IRKVLFALRSWLDHN
-132 GVEFTRLPKI
+132 GVEFTRLPKV

-155 PSAQDLRR
+155 PSGEDLRR
-163 LIGVLSARG
+163 VLGVLSARG
-172 RVCTLLMAQSG
+172 RVCALLMAQSG
-183 VRPGVLGSIDAS
+183 VRPGVLGSIDAT
-195 DGLRFGDLPE
+195 DGLRLGDLPE
-205 FDLAKLEFRRV
+205 LDLSQLSFTRV

-224 TRDKTGKGYQ
+224 ARDKIGKGYQ

-240 LAEAILAYVH
+240 LAEAIVSYLH
-250 ERLARGETLT
+250 ERVVRGETLT
-260 TDSPLVGA
+260 TDSPLAGS
-268 LGSGVGREGKGPKR
+268 LGPGVGRDGRGSKPI
-282 AGTFVSTKSI
+282 GTFVSTKSI

-301 RSGLAFR
+301 RSGLSFR

-317 TACLLGEQHGT
+317 TACLIGEQHGT

-373 LSLQQAP
+373 LSVLQAP
-380 RTSNEEVYK
+380 RTSNEEVYR

-398 AAEAA
+398 APEVN

-408 NSEIVL
+408 SSEVVL
-414 EALHRA
+414 DALHKA
-420 KEASASAD
+420 KQASASAN
-428 APGVPGQQKVV
+428 APATPGQQKVV
-439 DATAAEAWIEKGW
+439 DATAVEAWIEKGW
-452 RFVAPLNGSK
+452 RFVAPLNGAK
-462 VVIQASEP
+462 AVIASPE